1 MARRVAVAILGLL
14 SSIYLEIGDAAAR
27 GRYSN
32 FGPWSNDQTQALPSY
47 IGDVAS
53 QRPRACGDVIAA
65 GHYLSTSMSVGG
77 RQFISV
83 DFGGFGCSNRAA
95 VCNAEGC
102 LHEVYVESRSRHQR
116 VFSAYARDVT
126 MRSDGGVLTIEVSGG
141 RSNRT
146 YRWNGMMFVPVRKS
160 AR

>member
-14 SSIYLEIGDAAAR
+14 FTIYFEIGDAAAR

-32 FGPWSNDQTQALPSY
+32 FGPWSNDQTRVLPRY

-53 QRPRACGDVIAA
+53 QRLRACGYVITA
-65 GHYLSTSMSVGG
+65 GHYLSTSISVGG

-83 DFGGFGCSNRAA
+83 DFGDFGCSA

-102 LHEVYVESRSRHQR
+102 LHEVYVESRSRYQR
-116 VFSAYARDVT
+116 VFRAYARDVT
-126 MRSDGGVLTIEVSGG
+126 MRLDGSVLNIEVSSG

-146 YRWNGMMFVPVRKS
+146 YRWNGTMFVPVRKS